1 MYHKYLSTLLFTL
14 ICLLI
19 FLTHPIKTLA
29 QTSLQISNISDNRSN
44 YPNQEIPKYEK
55 FEVTFNI
62 NDTVATNF
70 QFPYDGQVVPNLIN
84 RVGITVDGL
93 FLPPGESDWNNAL
106 VQPGFLY
113 QPTLRDSNVGEYD
126 WIYPTGEV
134 YWILRFSPKQQGAWK
149 YKIRAQDDSIC
160 SGANPC
166 NNWVESPEYQFTA
179 TGSLPDNNGFVEVS
193 PYDSR
198 YFMFSDES
206 QFFGLGHAGPSL
218 TPLKSAETYLEE
230 QNQKDVDVIR
240 AWMSASLIVSRG
252 THWWDPWR
260 EVRWA
265 DQITADAGVPG
276 VPYGDHDLAVKI
288 GGNGDYIFM
297 TADGNQYI
305 STGLEAN
312 KDYII
317 RIRAKLENVTPSAS
331 GSGLKGLV
339 AKVVNNPGPCA
350 ATGEPNFGCNFL
362 NQGNTLLYLTPTAE
376 I

>member
-179 TGSLPDNNGFVEVS
+179 TGSLPDNNGF
-193 PYDSR
+193 
-198 YFMFSDES
+198 
-206 QFFGLGHAGPSL
+206 
-218 TPLKSAETYLEE
+218 
-230 QNQKDVDVIR
+230 
-240 AWMSASLIVSRG
+240 
-252 THWWDPWR
+252 
-260 EVRWA
+260 
-265 DQITADAGVPG
+265 
-276 VPYGDHDLAVKI
+276 
-288 GGNGDYIFM
+288 
-297 TADGNQYI
+297 
-305 STGLEAN
+305 
-312 KDYII
+312 
-317 RIRAKLENVTPSAS
+317 
-331 GSGLKGLV
+331 
-339 AKVVNNPGPCA
+339 
-350 ATGEPNFGCNFL
+350 
-362 NQGNTLLYLTPTAE
+362 
-376 I
+376 